1 MNLKATIGDG
11 YTYDDEIT
19 YDVVVISEVLEI
31 VREPLKLMLNIV
43 KRMRDRTFCIVTI
56 PNGYGPW

>member
-11 YTYDDEIT
+11 YTYDDRIT

-31 VREPLKLMLNIV
+31 V
-43 KRMRDRTFCIVTI
+43 
-56 PNGYGPW
+56 